1 MNFAKVHF
9 NKNGSKGPA
18 GGQLMKHKTAKAD
31 SRKIYETTC

>member
-18 GGQLMKHKTAKAD
+18 GGQLMKHKTAKVD
-31 SRKIYETTC
+31 CGGYGVKY